1 MLAEVG
7 GCWGRKMEELNQAVD
22 LHRYDVVALVP
33 KDKNQSNQ
41 VREVVVAHWTDIR
54 WDYWNLKWNKCKKN
68 VLKHWVVNEF
78 LFLYGFLVNS
88 QFDLCLDDT

>member
-41 VREVVVAHWTDIR
+41 VREVVVAH
-54 WDYWNLKWNKCKKN
+54 
-68 VLKHWVVNEF
+68 
-78 LFLYGFLVNS
+78 
-88 QFDLCLDDT
+88 